1 MYVTTFILG
10 RLSNPCRIDQVTA
23 TQDYLSE
30 DFIDTALVSMRGLD
44 AVEYL
49 LFAPVETECP
59 SQVPPLSDGSWDSL
73 SDVDIQSRRLE
84 YALVLAQTIQDDLE
98 DAQLLWSKDFP
109 FDLYKSNVKALNA
122 VFNAMLYAEEMIKER
137 KLHHPLGLKDECS
150 VDCHLEVE
158 GLYAD
163 ISTEFL
169 VANLKG
175 LQQSLKEP
183 ILVVS
188 VKCYLV

>member
-1 MYVTTFILG
+1 M
-10 RLSNPCRIDQVTA
+10 
-23 TQDYLSE
+23 
-30 DFIDTALVSMRGLD
+30 
-44 AVEYL
+44 
-49 LFAPVETECP
+49 
-59 SQVPPLSDGSWDSL
+59 
-73 SDVDIQSRRLE
+73 DIQSRRLE

-158 GLYAD
+158 GLYAN

-169 VANLKG
+169 VANLEG
-175 LQQSLKEP
+175 LTAIVEGTNSGGFRQVLLGVGEEEIADEFEKILDDLITQLEEIEEPLGTLFETNPDKLDVFQEDLSRLTSLLKWDIATVLEMEIPQQSAGDND
-183 ILVVS
+183 
-188 VKCYLV
+188 